1 MKRQLHLAVVLLL
14 CAWTAK
20 AQLPFGNEWIEYDR
34 RYWRFDVASE
44 GMRRIDRA
52 VLQASGFPVSSVDP
66 RHLMLFSRER
76 IVPIFVSGE
85 ADGSFDEGDF
95 IEFKVEGN
103 DAWLDAQLYP
113 SPDLLANPHYS
124 FFNDTIRYYLTW
136 DGDDGVERAHILQ
149 QATIPHGTLP
159 IVPWYW
165 RSVGA
170 GRQGKYYLGPAGPY
184 AATSGM
190 YVEGEGWFDLNIASA
205 SADSV
210 DRQIALATPRKYNGA
225 DAPNATIGGVVV
237 GVNDLYGSTPEHHVK
252 FVAGAA
258 PGLVGKDTI
267 YNGQKVIRASF
278 EMPQALVGGN
288 TALRFRVMHDLDAPG
303 QIGSIDPGY
312 LDQQTPASAWIRYA
326 KLWNLNG
333 EGQQSMG
340 IPDADGDGLLHVE
353 ISNWDG
359 TPVFYSFGDTIRRVL
374 GTPSG
379 TRWKAV
385 LKADPDSAITEA
397 FIFALDSVVP
407 VPSLTPVGDNGLFT
421 DFGSNEVPDAML
433 MVAHGSLMQ
442 AAQSYA
448 SYRGSSV
455 RNPYNTVLVDVDQL
469 YDQFGGGVPKH
480 PLSIRRW
487 CRYLINVWSSSPKG
501 LLLVGKSVQN
511 VRVSA
516 LVTGIRPNTEGAY
529 STCLVPTY
537 GHPASDVCYTIGLRF
552 DARTMEI
559 PVGRLSVYTPDEVDA
574 YRLKVQALESQVPG
588 EWMKNILHFAGGL
601 QPGEPQTFTTYLDQ
615 LKAIAV
621 DTSFGGEVSTFTK
634 NTAQTFANA
643 SADSVRT
650 LIEEGVTLMTFLAH
664 AYASSFDITIDEPIN
679 YQWNGKHPLVIGNSC
694 YIGNIHQNN
703 RFSKGEQWVLAPA
716 TGPIGFLASTEVAL
730 ASYLLDYSRAFYRSF
745 SQVNHAGS
753 IGEHMKHAIF
763 ETLNASSNINTLHTA
778 HTFTLQGDPTIV
790 LNSYDKPDY
799 TLQQDKIFF
808 SPEVVSADMDS
819 VTVKVVVTNIAKAVN
834 APLRVTMVRT
844 NPGLDVPEEYATTVA
859 DVYLRDTA
867 YFRMP
872 VRGNSGGQG
881 VNALVFAVD
890 LDPDEVDELDN
901 TINNSTSTALFI
913 SSGDLI
919 PIHPYDFAIV
929 PEPVQTLRASTGDPF
944 AAPRNYVFQI
954 DTTDLFNSP
963 LMESQVITAPG
974 GVVSWTPTNIFSIN
988 AAQDS
993 TVFYWRC
1000 SIDSAGNGAY
1010 NWYERSF
1017 QFLEGRHGW
1026 GQAHHLQF
1034 KKNTYSNIIHDV
1046 PGRDFDF
1053 FQGQRNLR
1061 VQVHDSVY
1069 SPYTEWSIDLL
1080 PQDYNGCG
1088 NAPGWHVAV
1097 VDPGTFEPWGT
1108 RYQGENPQNNFGNLN
1123 QNGVCGSRVRYFFTF
1138 LSNNATQ
1145 LAGMQNMLQN
1155 AVQPGDHVLCY
1166 TWLYLD
1172 KDGMQANAPGL
1183 MPYLETIDPGLD
1195 FDALTDSVAY
1205 IFYYRK
1211 GVPGSFRDTIAPAI
1225 WPAGDPAF
1233 LSLSVWVDTPADQGT
1248 ITTPV
1253 AGPAYAWDKLY
1264 WDELPRDAGDSTR
1277 IILRGSTSNGT
1288 EVELANVLSDAD
1300 SLTLSTLVDAAEHPF
1315 LKLRGHFFDVDNASD
1330 PDPALL
1336 KRWQLLSA
1344 PVPECAIDP
1353 PSGFLQLQ
1361 QELFEGQEAR
1371 VAVAVHN
1378 VSPFDMDSL
1387 LMGAWVVDRNNVRRL
1402 VHYRRNGPLPG
1413 GSILM
1418 DTIRFSTVG
1427 LGGPNTLLLEANP
1440 IDTLTGAY
1448 DQLEQFRFNNVA
1460 QLRFEV
1466 GQDAINPIL
1475 DVTFDGA
1482 HILDGDIV
1490 SPKPEIEIRLDDEN
1504 TVLLHDAPSDTAL
1517 FRVYVARP
1525 GGALERVFFRTGTGV
1540 EQLQFLPATNVDNV
1554 ARILYRPT
1562 FTADGMYQLSVM
1574 ATDRSNNASGDHE
1587 LKVNFEVINRST
1599 ITEVLNYPNPFTTS
1613 TRFVF
1618 TVTGV
1623 DPPSQMRIQIMT
1635 VTGRVVREIGIAE
1648 LGPLRVGRNITE
1660 FAWDGTD
1667 QFGDRL
1673 ARGVYLYRVIAQLN
1687 GEDIELRETGA
1698 SSYFTKGF
1706 GKMYLLR

>member
-1 MKRQLHLAVVLLL
+1 MKGRLLFGLLMVL
-14 CAWTAK
+14 CAWTVQ
-20 AQLPFGNEWIEYDR
+20 AQLPYGNEWVDHNR
-34 RYWRFDVASE
+34 RYWRFDVAE
-44 GMRRIDRA
+44 GGMRRIDRA
-52 VLQASGFPVSSVDP
+52 VLLASGFPVASVDP
-66 RHLMLFSRER
+66 RDLMLFSREQL
-76 IVPIFVSGE
+76 VPMFVSGE
-85 ADGSFDEGDF
+85 EDGSFDDGDF
-95 IEFKVEGN
+95 IEFRVEAN
-103 DAWLDAQLYP
+103 DAWLDGQMYP
-113 SPDLLANPHYS
+113 SPDMVANPFYS
-124 FFNDTIRYYLTW
+124 YFNDTVRYYLTW
-136 DGDDGVERAHILQ
+136 DPDPGVDKGHIVP
-149 QATIPHGTLP
+149 QATIDHTSLP

-165 RSVGA
+165 SEVGA
-170 GRQGKYYLGPAGPY
+170 GRQSKYYLGPEGPY
-184 AATSGM
+184 TSSSGL
-190 YVEGEGWFDLNIASA
+190 YVEGEGWFDANATNVT
-205 SADSV
+205 ADSL
-210 DRQIALATPRKYNGA
+210 DRQIALVTPRKYTGA
-225 DAPNATIGGVVV
+225 DAPNALIGGAVV
-237 GVNDLYGSTPEHHVK
+237 GVNDLFNATPEHHVK

-258 PGLVGKDTI
+258 PGLVGADII
-267 YNGQKVIRASF
+267 YNGMRVIRSEF
-278 EMPQALVGGN
+278 ELPQTLVGA
-288 TALRFRVMHDLDAPG
+288 TTPLRFRVVHDLMAPG
-303 QIGSIDPGY
+303 QAGASDPNY
-312 LDQQTPASAWIRYA
+312 ADRQAAASAWIRYA
-326 KLWNLNG
+326 KGWNMNS
-333 EGQQSMG
+333 EAQQVMG
-340 IPDADGDGLLHVE
+340 VPDLDGDGLLHVDFN
-353 ISNWDG
+353 NWSG
-359 TPVFYSFGDTIRRVL
+359 TPVFYAFGDTVRRVL
-374 GTPSG
+374 GTPYG
-379 TRWKAV
+379 NRWRAV
-385 LKADPDSAITEA
+385 LRADLDSAVTQVVMFPQE
-397 FIFALDSVVP
+397 SVVP
-407 VPSLTPVGDNGLFT
+407 VTGLVPVGTNGFFT
-421 DFGSNEVPDAML
+421 DFGANEVADAML

-442 AAQSYA
+442 AAQNYA
-448 SYRGSSV
+448 NYRETSV
-455 RNPYNTVLVDVDQL
+455 DNPYNTVLVDVDEL

-487 CRYLINVWSSSPKG
+487 CRYLLDTWNSSPKA
-501 LLLVGKSVQN
+501 LLLIGKSVQN
-511 VRVSA
+511 VRVNSLA
-516 LVTGIRPNTEGAY
+516 TGIRPNTEGAY
-529 STCLVPTY
+529 ATCLVPTY

-552 DARTMEI
+552 DPRTMEI

-574 YRLKVQALESQVPG
+574 YRQKVEALEGQEPG

-601 QPGEPQTFTTYLDQ
+601 QPGEPQTFTTYLNQ

-634 NTAQTFANA
+634 NTTQTFASA

-650 LIEEGVTLMTFLAH
+650 LIEQGVTLMTFLAH

-745 SQVNHAGS
+745 SRVNHARS

-763 ETLNASSNINTLHTA
+763 ETLNASSNLNTLHTA

-790 LNSYDKPDY
+790 LNSFSKPDY
-799 TLQQDKIFF
+799 ALAQEKVYFE
-808 SPEVVSADMDS
+808 PEVVSADVDT
-819 VTVKVVVTNIAKAVN
+819 VTVKVVVTNFAKAIN

-844 NPGLDVPEEYATTVA
+844 NAGLGAPEEYATTVNN
-859 DVYLRDTA
+859 VYLRDTA

-881 VNALVFAVD
+881 VNALSFAVD
-890 LDPDEVDELDN
+890 IDPDEVDELDN
-901 TINNSTSTALFI
+901 NFNNITATALFI

-929 PEPVQTLRASTGDPF
+929 PGPVQSLRASTGDPF
-944 AAPRNYVFQI
+944 AAPRNYIFQI

-963 LMESQVITAPG
+963 LMEMQMINAPG
-974 GVVSWTPTNIFSIN
+974 GVVTWTPSSIYAIN
-988 AAQDS
+988 SAQDS

-1000 SIDSAGNGAY
+1000 SIDSTGNGGY

-1017 QFLEGRHGW
+1017 QYLAGRNGW

-1034 KKNTYSNIIHDV
+1034 KKNAFSNIVHDV

-1053 FQGQRNLR
+1053 FQGQRNIR
-1061 VQVHDSVY
+1061 AQVHDSVF
-1069 SPYTEWSIDLL
+1069 SPYTEWSLDLV

-1088 NAPGWHVAV
+1088 NVAGWHVAV
-1097 VDPGTFEPWGT
+1097 IDPGTFEPWGT
-1108 RYQGENPQNNFGNLN
+1108 SYQGENPQNDFGNLN
-1123 QNGVCGSRVRYFFTF
+1123 QNGVCGTRVRNFFTF
-1138 LSNNATQ
+1138 LTNSSAQ
-1145 LAGMQNMLQN
+1145 LAGMQNMLEN

-1172 KDGMQANAPGL
+1172 KDGMEANAPGL
-1183 MPYLETIDPGLD
+1183 MPYLEGIDPQLD
-1195 FDALTDSVAY
+1195 FNALTDSVAY

-1225 WPAGDPAF
+1225 WPEGDPAF
-1233 LSLSVWVDTPADQGT
+1233 LSLSVWVDAPADQGT
-1248 ITTPV
+1248 ITSPW

-1264 WDELPRDAGDSTR
+1264 WDEQPQDVGDSTR
-1277 IILRGSTSNGT
+1277 IILRGLTANGA
-1288 EVELANVLSDAD
+1288 EVELANELSSVD
-1300 SLTLSTLVDAAEHPF
+1300 SLPLSTLIDAANIPF
-1315 LKLRGHFFDVDNASD
+1315 LKLRGHFFDTDNADD
-1330 PDPALL
+1330 PDPSVL
-1336 KRWQLLSA
+1336 KRWQLLSS

-1353 PSGFLQLQ
+1353 PSGFLNVQSG
-1361 QELFEGQEAR
+1361 LFEGQEAQ

-1387 LMGAWVVDRNNVRRL
+1387 LMGAWVQDRNNVRRR
-1402 VHYRRNGPLPG
+1402 VHYRRNAPLPG
-1413 GSILM
+1413 GAVLM

-1427 LGGPNTLLLEANP
+1427 LGGPNTLFLEANT
-1440 IDTLTGAY
+1440 IDTVVGTY

-1466 GQDAINPIL
+1466 AQDDINPIL
-1475 DVTFDGA
+1475 DVTFDGI

-1504 TVLLHDAPSDTAL
+1504 TVLLHDSPADTAL
-1517 FRVYVARP
+1517 FRVYLARP
-1525 GGALERVFFRTGTGV
+1525 GGSLERVFFRTGAGV
-1540 EQLQFLPATNVDNV
+1540 EQLQFLPATSADNV

-1562 FTADGMYQLSVM
+1562 FIADGKYQLSVM
-1574 ATDRSNNASGDHE
+1574 ASDRSNNASGDHE

-1623 DPPSQMRIQIMT
+1623 EPPTQMRIQIMT
-1635 VTGRVVREIGIAE
+1635 VTGRVVREIGINE
-1648 LGPLRVGRNITE
+1648 LGTLRVGRNITE
-1660 FAWDGTD
+1660 YAWDGTD

-1673 ARGVYLYRVIAQLN
+1673 ARGVYLYRVIAQLH
-1687 GEDIELRETGA
+1687 GQDIELRETGA
-1698 SSYFTKGF
+1698 SPYFTKGF